1 MQGRTPRSRTRARL
15 GRARLRGAAALAGAL
30 VAGFLAYAPAAHAAG
45 GTVSLTDA
53 YVDQARYNPGSS
65 ATVSAV
71 LKETSGAG
79 SWSGDVTYALTHLG
93 ATVSTGSVPASVAA
107 SGISTVTFSVTPPG
121 TDFTGYLVQI
131 SAGSSTAATAV
142 DVSSTWTHF
151 PRFGTLTSYGSG
163 TTASSADAD
172 VAELVREYHI
182 NALQFYDWMWRHEN
196 PVEHNGDGS
205 LPSTWTSWNGDVI
218 STDAVKTYIAAA
230 HDHSAA
236 AMPYSMSYAA
246 LAGYG
251 TASPGVSPSWGLN
264 YASDGSP
271 WAFQMHNGDP
281 NTALYMMNPAN
292 TSWQNYITG
301 EYADQVASMGFDG
314 THLDQL
320 GNWGA
325 MKDTSGNPVDLEAGL
340 ASLAAATKA
349 KLATTSGPVVGINA
363 VDGFG
368 GADIA
373 SGRHT
378 DYLYSELWDNHETY
392 GQIKTYLDDQRQ
404 LSGGIPSVI
413 AAYPNTKDDAGPS
426 YEAESGAFGGGV
438 AFADDHP
445 GYTGSGFAANFGQP
459 GDSVTFTVTVPETR
473 RYSLVWKYANATGAD
488 ATRSVS
494 VDGTPLGR
502 VTMPFDPGNN
512 WNTWHFD
519 SDITTPVLSPGTHT
533 VTISVGSGDAGYIN
547 LDNLVLG
554 TLDTTS
560 VQLEDTAIAASGATH
575 IEMAQGDEMLSAPY
589 FPDHDKQ
596 MTNALHAWMKDYYD
610 FITGYENLLYGP
622 DVHSVDSGS
631 QFVKIAGVSTSG
643 DASGGSVW
651 TDVKKTSGDDV
662 LHLINLLGNDGS
674 WRHAG
679 KAAPPAQSNLAV
691 KYYLG
696 PDENPTA
703 VHVAS
708 PDSAHG
714 ASTSLAYT
722 VGTDTSGRYISFT
735 VPSLANWDMVWIDRT
750 FSTPAGDQYEAEK
763 AVLTGVGTNTDHA
776 GYTGTGFVD
785 NFFNTNSGVSFTVN
799 AATAGPKN
807 LVLRYTNGG
816 SDATRIVAVDG
827 KQVATPTF
835 PAQGTWDSWTTL
847 SVPVDLT
854 AGLHTVVIWTNGNTG
869 AINLDHLTLGA
880 G

>member
-1 MQGRTPRSRTRARL
+1 MQRRSSRTP
-15 GRARLRGAAALAGAL
+15 GRRPAAAARSAL
-30 VAGFLAYAPAAHAAG
+30 VAGALLAGFLGYAPAAHAAG
-45 GTVSLTDA
+45 GTVNLTDA

-71 LKETSGAG
+71 LKETTGAG
-79 SWSGDVTYALTHLG
+79 SWSGNVTYTLTHLG
-93 ATVSTGSVPASVAA
+93 ATVATGSVPATVAS
-107 SGISTVTFSVTPPG
+107 SGSATVTFSVTPPS
-121 TDFTGYLVQI
+121 TDFTGYLVRI

-151 PRFGTLTSYGSG
+151 PRFGTLTSYASG
-163 TTASSADAD
+163 TTTASADAE
-172 VAELVREYHI
+172 VATLVRKYHI

-196 PVEHNGDGS
+196 PVQHNTDGT

-218 STDAVKTYIAAA
+218 STSAVKTYVSAA
-230 HDHSAA
+230 HNRSVAA
-236 AMPYSMSYAA
+236 LPYSMSYAA
-246 LAGYG
+246 LAGYQ
-251 TASPGVSPSWGLN
+251 TASPGVSANWGLD

-281 NTALYMMNPAN
+281 ATALYMMNPAN
-292 TSWQNYITG
+292 TSWQNWITG
-301 EYADQVASMGFDG
+301 KYADQVTSMGFDG

-325 MKDTSGNPVDLEAGL
+325 MKDTSGNPVDLESGL
-340 ASLAAATKA
+340 ASLAAAAKT
-349 KLATTSGPVVGINA
+349 KLATTTGKTVGINA

-373 SGRHT
+373 AGRHT

-392 GQIKTYLDDQRQ
+392 GAIKTYLDDQQRE
-404 LSGGIPSVI
+404 SGGIPSVV
-413 AAYPNTKDDAGPS
+413 AAYPNTKDDAGPRS
-426 YEAESGAFGGGV
+426 EAESGIYGGAV
-438 AFADDHP
+438 TTASDHP
-445 GYTGSGFAANFGQP
+445 GYTGTGFVANFGQS
-459 GDSVTFTVTVPETR
+459 GDSVTFTVTVPESR
-473 RYSLVWKYANATGAD
+473 PYSLVWRYANATGGD
-488 ATRSVS
+488 ATRTVS
-494 VDGTPLGR
+494 VDGTTIGK
-502 VTMPFDPGNN
+502 VHMPFDPSGSWDN
-512 WNTWHFD
+512 WHFD

-533 VTISVGSGDAGYIN
+533 VKISVGTGDSGFVN

-560 VQLEDTAIAASGATH
+560 VQLEDAAIAASGASH
-575 IEMAQGDEMLSAPY
+575 IEMAQGDQMLAAPY

-596 MTNALHAWMKDYYD
+596 MSNALHAWTKDYYD

-631 QFVKIAGVSTSG
+631 QFVKVSGIATSG
-643 DASGGSVW
+643 DASGGTVW
-651 TDVKKTSGDDV
+651 TNVKKTSTDDV
-662 LHLINLLGNDGS
+662 IHLVNLLGNDGS

-679 KAAPPAQSNLAV
+679 KAAPPAQSNLPV

-703 VHVAS
+703 VRVAS

-714 ASTSLAYT
+714 AATSLPFT
-722 VGTDTSGRYISFT
+722 TGTDASGRYVSFT
-735 VPSLANWDMVWIDRT
+735 VPSLADWDMVWIDRG
-750 FSTPAGDQYEAEK
+750 FATPANNQYEAEK
-763 AVLTGVGTNTDHA
+763 AVLTNVGTNTDHA

-785 NFFNTNSGVSFTVN
+785 NFTNADSGVSFTVDS
-799 AATAGPKN
+799 ATAGNHN

-816 SDATRIVAVDG
+816 SDATRIIAVDG
-827 KQVATPTF
+827 RQIATPTF
-835 PAQGTWDSWTTL
+835 PAQGTWDDWTTL
-847 SVPVDLT
+847 SVPVNLS
-854 AGLHTVVIWTNGNTG
+854 AGLHTVVVWTNGNTG
-869 AINLDHLTLGA
+869 AINLDNLTLGA

>member
-1 MQGRTPRSRTRARL
+1 MQGRTPRLRTRARL

-45 GTVSLTDA
+45 GMVSLTDA

-71 LKETSGAG
+71 LEETSGAG

-93 ATVSTGSVPASVAA
+93 TTVSTGSVPASVAA
-107 SGISTVTFSVTPPG
+107 SGTSTVTFSVTPPG

-172 VAELVREYHI
+172 VAKLVREYHI

-205 LPSTWTSWNGDVI
+205 LPPTWTSWNGDVI

-230 HDHSAA
+230 HDHGAA

-301 EYADQVASMGFDG
+301 KYADQVASMGFDG

-426 YEAESGAFGGGV
+426 YEAESGAFGGAV
-438 AFADDHP
+438 AFANDHP
-445 GYTGSGFAANFGQP
+445 GYTGSGFAANFGQS

-502 VTMPFDPGNN
+502 VTMPFDPGNS

-560 VQLEDTAIAASGATH
+560 VQLEDAAIAASGATH

-622 DVHSVDSGS
+622 DVHSVDSGG
-631 QFVKIAGVSTSG
+631 QFVKIAGVTTSG
-643 DASGGSVW
+643 DASGGTVW
-651 TDVKKTSGDDV
+651 TDVKKTSSDDV

-714 ASTSLAYT
+714 AGTSLAYT
-722 VGTDTSGRYISFT
+722 VGTDTSGRYVSFT

-763 AVLTGVGTNTDHA
+763 AVLTDVGTNTDHA

-785 NFFNTNSGVSFTVN
+785 NFFNANSGVSFTVN
-799 AATAGPKN
+799 ATTAGPKN